1 MDEENRSNSNTA
13 RSFNAKPYNTSKS
26 EHKALLEVS
35 IAKLWQ
41 EVLGLPVVGLEDNF
55 FEMGGTSLIAT
66 VLLTKLNQTL
76 NLSLPIATVFEYP
89 TVRSMAEFL
98 SESDSADVKEVTP
111 AIQHKP
117 IEKSNLPT
125 AVAIIGMTGRFPGAD
140 SVEDF
145 WANLCDGVESISFF
159 DREEL
164 ESQERVTGLPPNYVA
179 ARPILKN
186 APMFDADFFGIY
198 PKEAEQMDPQ
208 HRVFL
213 ECAWE
218 VLERAG

>member
-1 MDEENRSNSNTA
+1 MDQENRSNSNTA
-13 RSFNAKPYNTSKS
+13 RSFKANPYNTSKS
-26 EHKALLEVS
+26 ELEVS

-111 AIQHKP
+111 AIQHRP
-117 IEKSNLPT
+117 TEKSNPST
-125 AVAIIGMTGRFPGAD
+125 AIAIIGMTGRFPGAD
-140 SVEDF
+140 SVEEF
-145 WANLCDGVESISFF
+145 WANLCDGVKSISFF
-159 DREEL
+159 DQEEL
-164 ESQERVTGLPPNYVA
+164 ESQERFTGL
-179 ARPILKN
+179 
-186 APMFDADFFGIY
+186 AP
-198 PKEAEQMDPQ
+198 
-208 HRVFL
+208 
-213 ECAWE
+213 
-218 VLERAG
+218 

>member
-13 RSFNAKPYNTSKS
+13 RSFNAKPSNTSKS

-41 EVLGLPVVGLEDNF
+41 EVLGLPAVGLEDNF

-89 TVRSMAEFL
+89 TVRAMAEFL
-98 SESDSADVKEVTP
+98 CAKDSADVEEVASP
-111 AIQHKP
+111 MQHRP
-117 IEKSNLPT
+117 IEKSNPST
-125 AVAIIGMTGRFPGAD
+125 AIAIIGMTGRFPGAD

-164 ESQERVTGLPPNYVA
+164 DSQERANGLPPNYVA

-186 APMFDADFFGIY
+186 PPMFDADCSGFTGSGCGS
-198 PKEAEQMDPQ
+198 AATLLQM
-208 HRVFL
+208 R
-213 ECAWE
+213 C
-218 VLERAG
+218 